1 MSDGKNPCDVCKRSG
16 WASGCDGCVLDHSS
30 TYGECGND
38 DCMCNYECGCL
49 LGLDDVCKAST
60 CYRDDPGDHSCD
72 ECKHRTTK
80 REDGCEIMWCELNDE
95 EIDLCD
101 DACEDFEEDE
111 G

>member
-1 MSDGKNPCDVCKRSG
+1 MREGKNPCDVCKWSDL
-16 WASGCDGCVLDHSS
+16 ASGCYECALEHSS
-30 TYGECGND
+30 TGECGND

-60 CYRDDPGDHSCD
+60 CYRDDIDYSCN

-95 EIDLCD
+95 EICLYD

-111 G
+111 E